1 MKEYNKDKIFDIMDI
16 TQCNYSNLIKRLIRK
31 KKISEFVLVCYSIS

>member
-16 TQCNYSNLIKRLIRK
+16 TQCNLNYSPNTC
-31 KKISEFVLVCYSIS
+31 ECD

>member
-16 TQCNYSNLIKRLIRK
+16 TQCNYSNLIKRFTSLQ
-31 KKISEFVLVCYSIS
+31 LL